1 MELIEI
7 VNLQFV
13 LPIVIVICFAL
24 LLFLFGF
31 RESILPPI
39 LNDDSIALRK
49 SKSKI
54 SNKLCSK
61 HSKKSLIDSD
71 SGHTLDS
78 GKSNVEISKQSK
90 KASEKSEVDITS
102 KTSSVSIK
110 PRENATAEKHDA
122 AKDNEW
128 IVATTKKVK
137 KERSKR
143 KQEYNPDNGKND
155 VEELYEKKQNDAI
168 SNKIQM
174 ETSIKTKI
182 SDETST
188 NAVGLQKNE
197 VHSVEKNDIEKL
209 NCSNIDKNIV
219 QRSKTLETLPVIGKV
234 NGSVVKDQEESLEA
248 KASKISS
255 KTSDV
260 STSKSEKGDNSKK
273 KSKKETRVENVAKDL
288 VQPASLGDSKSKL
301 LTLETS
307 EGKKNVDESN
317 YHQVNS
323 PSQQVERQVNNSKSK
338 ASRAEKSNKSVE
350 LSHKDINEVSSD
362 TMTNVSSQHE
372 QQVNSQD
379 VQAFAISSKEEVGG
393 SDWEEIKAPKKKKKL
408 RLD

>member
-1 MELIEI
+1 M
-7 VNLQFV
+7 
-13 LPIVIVICFAL
+13 
-24 LLFLFGF
+24 
-31 RESILPPI
+31 
-39 LNDDSIALRK
+39 
-49 SKSKI
+49 
-54 SNKLCSK
+54 
-61 HSKKSLIDSD
+61 
-71 SGHTLDS
+71 
-78 GKSNVEISKQSK
+78 
-90 KASEKSEVDITS
+90 
-102 KTSSVSIK
+102 
-110 PRENATAEKHDA
+110 
-122 AKDNEW
+122 
-128 IVATTKKVK
+128 ATTKKVK

-307 EGKKNVDESN
+307 EV
-317 YHQVNS
+317 
-323 PSQQVERQVNNSKSK
+323 
-338 ASRAEKSNKSVE
+338 
-350 LSHKDINEVSSD
+350 IN
-362 TMTNVSSQHE
+362 
-372 QQVNSQD
+372 
-379 VQAFAISSKEEVGG
+379 AIILNF
-393 SDWEEIKAPKKKKKL
+393 WY
-408 RLD
+408 